1 MSTPRLDNAYLAT
14 GQQPKA
20 KGAHT
25 VIRLWS
31 GGAHTEAKALAV
43 SLKLSAKDTEAVVA
57 ACPGWND

>member
-1 MSTPRLDNAYLAT
+1 MTRLDNPYLVT
-14 GQQPKA
+14 GAQSST
-20 KGAHT
+20 KGKHT

-31 GGAHTEAKALAV
+31 GGSHTEAKALAA